1 MDAKCSKI
9 LLERSVKKMT
19 KTVKSHEEK
28 ELEELKKKLDEKKQK
43 LDAKY
48 AKIAKRRLTKINQII
63 SPDTVIVDMTKKEF
77 ESFLNELNTKF
88 SK

>member
-1 MDAKCSKI
+1 M
-9 LLERSVKKMT
+9 VKQ
-19 KTVKSHEEK
+19 VQSQEEK

-48 AKIAKRRLTKINQII
+48 AKIAKRRLTKINKII
-63 SPDTVIVDMTKKEF
+63 SPNAVIVDMNKKEF

-88 SK
+88 NK

>member
-1 MDAKCSKI
+1 MAKQVQSQ
-9 LLERSVKKMT
+9 
-19 KTVKSHEEK
+19 EEK

-48 AKIAKRRLTKINQII
+48 AKIAKRRLTKINSII
-63 SPDTVIVDMTKKEF
+63 SPNAVIVDMTKKEF

-88 SK
+88 NK